1 MGYTT
6 HYLDG
11 WLEAEGEPSAV
22 REAMGRHRLYTRG
35 PVFVEP
41 GELVTGSLFRATG
54 NEPVANQIS
63 AHHLHRHVI
72 EAVLASTAVSDA
84 EKAGLREKLER
95 IAPTVVANAFPS
107 GYTDA
112 ERAATEAGTAICNH
126 FNGHTVLD
134 YPRLLARGLGGL
146 GDDVRAARARAGSDP
161 DGFYRSLE
169 ITLDGMAAYIR
180 RHGEMAA
187 HLLRAGAPGHDPAAL
202 AAIRDTCLA
211 ISSLAPRTFPEAVQL
226 CWFGMLFGDYDSFGR
241 LDQYLAPFFAG
252 EDEAR
257 PWLAALWRKV
267 EEHGAIINMTVGGC
281 RPDGSD
287 GVNALTYLAL
297 RITREL
303 GNKSPNL
310 CLRIRAGSPEEL
322 WQEVHRSLGS
332 GQSLPALYNDDLVI
346 PLLEREG
353 IASADARDYCLA
365 GCSQVVIPGRS
376 HFTCDIGV
384 FNALKCLELALHD
397 GLDPR
402 TGRRAGPRTG
412 PARDLGTF
420 DAVFDAWK
428 AQVRHAVSV
437 GTGIADQDNR
447 YRADF
452 CSCVRSLL
460 TADCLERG
468 RGIFRGGA
476 RYNAVQHEIVGLTN
490 TANAL
495 EGIRRMVFEDG
506 TLGLEE
512 LVAILDRDFAEREDV
527 RRVLFERVPKFG
539 NDDDGVD
546 GLRAGVSRF
555 FYDEVRSRPA
565 ALGGFHWPGEVIF
578 SYHADLAPYVGASA
592 DGRRA
597 FSPLADSAGPTQGTD
612 RRGPTAVL
620 ASMLKLPLD
629 RCLTCCSLNLKFT
642 PLLWNGDREKILH
655 LLRGYFARGGFQL
668 QVNVVDRR
676 VLEEAR
682 RNPEA
687 HRGLVVRVGGFS
699 AYFTRLEPVLQ
710 EEIIHRTGHDA
721 V

>member
-11 WLEAEGEPSAV
+11 WLEAEGEPPAV

-63 AHHLHRHVI
+63 AHHLHGPVI
-72 EAVLASTAVSDA
+72 EAILTSPGVSA
-84 EKAGLREKLER
+84 AAKKVLREKLER
-95 IAPTVVANAFPS
+95 IAPTVVANAFPA
-107 GYTDA
+107 GYTDE
-112 ERAATEAGTAICNH
+112 ERAATDAGTALCLH
-126 FNGHTVLD
+126 YNGHQVLD
-134 YPRLLARGLGGL
+134 YPRLVGRGLGGL
-146 GDDVRAARARAGSDP
+146 RDDVRAARSRAGADP
-161 DGFYRSLE
+161 DGFYRALE

-187 HLLRAGAPGHDPAAL
+187 SLLQAGAADYEPARL
-202 AAIRDTCLA
+202 TLIRDTCRA
-211 ISSLAPRTFPEAVQL
+211 ICTEAPRTFPQAVQL
-226 CWFGMLFGDYDSFGR
+226 TWFGMMFGDYDSFGR

-252 EDEAR
+252 EEGGR
-257 PWLAALWRKV
+257 PWLVALWRKV
-267 EEHGAIINMTVGGC
+267 EEHGAIINMTIGGC

-287 GVNALTYLAL
+287 GVNPLTYLAL
-297 RITREL
+297 RTTREL

-310 CLRIRAGSPEEL
+310 CLRISAGSPVDL
-322 WQEVHRSLGS
+322 WREAHRSLGT
-332 GQSLPALYNDDLVI
+332 GQSLPALYNDELVV
-346 PLLEREG
+346 PLLERQG
-353 IASADARDYCLA
+353 IATEDARDYCLA

-402 TGRRAGPRTG
+402 TGRQAGPRTG
-412 PARDLGTF
+412 KARDLATL
-420 DAVFDAWK
+420 DAVLDAWK
-428 AQVRHAVSV
+428 AQVRDAVRI
-437 GTGIADQDNR
+437 GTALADRDNAFR
-447 YRADF
+447 KDF

-460 TADCLERG
+460 TADCLPRG
-468 RGIFRGGA
+468 RGVFRGGA

-495 EGIRRMVFEDG
+495 AGIRTMVFESRA
-506 TLGLEE
+506 LGLEA
-512 LVAILDRDFAEREDV
+512 LVGILDRDFADREDV
-527 RRVLFERVPKFG
+527 RRTLLERVPKFG
-539 NDDDGVD
+539 NDDDRVD
-546 GLRAGVSRF
+546 RLRVEVSRF
-555 FYDEVRSRPA
+555 FYDEVRARPA
-565 ALGGFHWPGEVIF
+565 TLGGFHWPGEVIF
-578 SYHADLAPYVGASA
+578 SYHTDLARYVGASA

-597 FSPLADSAGPTQGTD
+597 FTPLADSAGPAQGTD
-612 RRGPTAVL
+612 RNGPTAVL
-620 ASMLKLPLD
+620 SSMLKLPLD
-629 RCLTCCSLNLKFT
+629 RCLTCCSLNVKFT
-642 PLLWNGDREKILH
+642 PLLWNGSPDKIVH

-682 RNPEA
+682 LNPEA

-710 EEIIHRTGHDA
+710 DEIIRRTGHDA